1 MIAEAARRHSLSGV
15 RLHRVHELEK
25 SEDAVTRHSRTKP
38 SNDTRGDAMKKKL
51 ISSIILLALGA
62 LGSSREVHAC
72 SYQNVTCN
80 TFLGTSCDGG
90 CDGDVCQGTQMN
102 EYACTDGSV
111 QFTAE

>member
-1 MIAEAARRHSLSGV
+1 
-15 RLHRVHELEK
+15 
-25 SEDAVTRHSRTKP
+25 
-38 SNDTRGDAMKKKL
+38 
-51 ISSIILLALGA
+51 
-62 LGSSREVHAC
+62 
-72 SYQNVTCN
+72 VTCN